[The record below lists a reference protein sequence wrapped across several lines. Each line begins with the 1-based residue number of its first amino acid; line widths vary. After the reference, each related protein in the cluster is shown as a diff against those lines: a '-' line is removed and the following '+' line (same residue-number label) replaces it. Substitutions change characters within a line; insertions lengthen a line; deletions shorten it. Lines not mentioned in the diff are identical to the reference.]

1 VDGVVSPSPGSLYG
15 TMTGRP
21 KFAAGII
28 PALILSAPAAFPV
41 TETPLSGSIAGVVRN
56 SSGIPQMGATVFLY
70 NRSEKLLGRV
80 LTNERGLFGFGL
92 LNPDIYS
99 VRVSLSS
106 FVPAVKQKI
115 AVQPGMQSLLYVDMR
130 SVLSSIE
137 LVYAKPGDGAL
148 MSDDWKWVLKES
160 ASTRPVLRV
169 LPGSIPADPQQS
181 PTDRAPAFSD
191 TKGVFSVSGG
201 DPGSLVSSSF
211 GSSSFGSPWV
221 QTDLGTAFALA
232 TSFYGRNQIDLSGN
246 VGYSA
251 QGLPDAGFHTSFSR
265 DGLGPEVG
273 LTVQQV
279 YLSPRGVVGPAQPD
293 APALRSMSVSIRDS
307 RAITDDLRVD
317 YGSSLESVTYLDH
330 VNSLNEFGRVTYDLG
345 PGGQLKVA
353 FSSGAPPVE
362 LAAQPRDGVSGDAEA
377 LAQDLAALAVLPRL
391 SLLDGHSAIQRSQ
404 DVEIG
409 YEKKYHDTKLSLSAY
424 HERVTNN
431 ALTLVA
437 PEGLFAPGDLLPDL
451 SSQNSVFDSGT
462 YRRSGVAGSVAQALG
477 AHVEIGSSFGSGG
490 ALAPDTLDV
499 SATTAA
505 GLRSRLQTVQRFW
518 ASAWASARIPVTGT
532 IITGSYQWMDYNDT
546 IMPDH
551 FYLTQNQYTQPG
563 LNLLVRQPI
572 PAVPGFPC
580 RLEATA
586 EVQNGLAQG
595 YLPVNE
601 GGQNVT
607 LVQSPRALRGGLSF
621 IF

>member
-1 VDGVVSPSPGSLYG
+1 
-15 TMTGRP
+15 M
-21 KFAAGII
+21 
-28 PALILSAPAAFPV
+28 
-41 TETPLSGSIAGVVRN
+41 VRN

-70 NRSEKLLGRV
+70 NRSEKLLARV

-92 LNPDIYS
+92 LSPDIYS
-99 VRVSLSS
+99 VRVSLAS

-169 LPGSIPADPQQS
+169 LPGSVPSGSVTSDPQQQS
-181 PTDRAPAFSD
+181 PSDPAPVFSD

-201 DPGSLVSSSF
+201 EAGSLGSSSF
-211 GSSSFGSPWV
+211 GSSSFGSSWG
-221 QTDLGTAFALA
+221 QADLGTAFALA

-279 YLSPRGVVGPAQPD
+279 YLSPRGLAGPVAQPD
-293 APALRSMSVSIRDS
+293 APALRSMSVSIHDT
-307 RAITDDLRVD
+307 RAITDNLRVD
-317 YGSSLESVTYLDH
+317 YGSSLDSVTYLDH
-330 VNSLNEFGRVTYDLG
+330 VNSLNEFGRLTYDLG
-345 PGGQLKVA
+345 ARGKVIVA
-353 FSSGAPPVE
+353 YSSGAPPVE
-362 LAAQPRDGVSGDAEA
+362 LAVEPRDSVSGDAEA

-409 YEKKYHDTKLSLSAY
+409 YEKRLHDTKLNVSAY

-437 PEGLFAPGDLLPDL
+437 PEGMFAPGDLLPDL
-451 SSQNSVFDSGT
+451 SSQNSIFDSGT
-462 YRRSGVAGSVAQALG
+462 YHRSGVSGSVAQALG
-477 AHVEIGSSFGSGG
+477 EHLEIGSSAGSGG
-490 ALAPDTLDV
+490 ALAPDGQDI
-499 SATTAA
+499 SATTAEA
-505 GLRSRLQTVQRFW
+505 LRSRLQTVQRFW

-551 FYLTQNQYTQPG
+551 FYLTLSQFTQPG
-563 LNLLVRQPI
+563 LNFLVRQPI
-572 PAVPGFPC
+572 PAVPGIPC

>member
-1 VDGVVSPSPGSLYG
+1 
-15 TMTGRP
+15 MTGQP
-21 KFAAGII
+21 KLAASVIA
-28 PALILSAPAAFPV
+28 ALILSAPAAFPV
-41 TETPLSGSIAGVVRN
+41 TAVPLSGSIAGVVRN
-56 SSGIPQMGATVFLY
+56 SGGIPQMGATVFLY

-80 LTNERGLFGFGL
+80 LTNDHGLFGFGL
-92 LNPDIYS
+92 LSPDIYS
-99 VRVSLSS
+99 IRVSLAS

-169 LPGSIPADPQQS
+169 LPGSVPPGGVSSDPQQS
-181 PTDRAPAFSD
+181 PSDRAPVFSD

-201 DPGSLVSSSF
+201 DAGSLGSSSF
-211 GSSSFGSPWV
+211 GSSWGE
-221 QTDLGTAFALA
+221 TDLGTAFALA
-232 TSFYGRNQIDLSGN
+232 TSIYGRNQIDLSGN

-279 YLSPRGVVGPAQPD
+279 YLSPRGFSGPAQPD
-293 APALRSMSVSIRDS
+293 TPALRSMSVSIHDS
-307 RAITDDLRVD
+307 RAITDNLRVD
-317 YGSSLESVTYLDH
+317 YGSSLDSVTYLDH
-330 VNSLNEFGRVTYDLG
+330 VSSLNEFGRLTYDLG
-345 PGGQLKVA
+345 RGGQIKVA
-353 FSSGAPPVE
+353 YSSGAPPVE
-362 LAAQPRDGVSGDAEA
+362 LAVQPRDTVSGDAEA

-404 DVEIG
+404 DFEIG
-409 YEKKYHDTKLSLSAY
+409 YEKKLHDTKLSLSAY

-437 PEGLFAPGDLLPDL
+437 PAGVFAPGDLLPDL
-451 SSQNSVFDSGT
+451 SSQNSIFDSGT
-462 YRRSGVAGSVAQALG
+462 YRRSGVSGSVARALG
-477 AHVEIGSSFGSGG
+477 EHVEIGASAGSGG
-490 ALAPDTLDV
+490 ALAPDSQNI
-499 SATTAA
+499 SATTAE

-532 IITGSYQWMDYNDT
+532 VITGSYQWMDYNDT

-551 FYLTQNQYTQPG
+551 FYLTQSQYTQPG

-586 EVQNGLAQG
+586 ELQNGLAQG
-595 YLPVNE
+595 YLPVTE
-601 GGQNVT
+601 GGQSVT

>member
-1 VDGVVSPSPGSLYG
+1 
-15 TMTGRP
+15 MTGQP
-21 KFAAGII
+21 KLAASVIA
-28 PALILSAPAAFPV
+28 ALILSTGSAFPA
-41 TETPLSGSIAGVVRN
+41 TETPLAGSIAGVVRN

-70 NRSEKLLGRV
+70 NRSEKLLARV

-92 LNPDIYS
+92 LNPDLYS
-99 VRVSLSS
+99 VRVSLAS

-169 LPGSIPADPQQS
+169 LPGSVPSDPQQS
-181 PTDRAPAFSD
+181 PSDQTPVFSD
-191 TKGVFSVSGG
+191 TKAVLSVSGG
-201 DPGSLVSSSF
+201 EAGSL
-211 GSSSFGSPWV
+211 GSSSFGPSSFGSFGSSWG

-232 TSFYGRNQIDLSGN
+232 TSLYGRNQIDLSGN
-246 VGYSA
+246 FGYSA

-279 YLSPRGVVGPAQPD
+279 YLSPRGFYGPASQPD
-293 APALRSMSVSIRDS
+293 ALALRSMSVSIHDS
-307 RAITDDLRVD
+307 RAITDNLRVD
-317 YGSSLESVTYLDH
+317 YGSSLDSVSYLDH

-345 PGGQLKVA
+345 AGGKVKVA
-353 FSSGAPPVE
+353 YSSGAPPVE
-362 LAAQPRDGVSGDAEA
+362 LAVEPRDDVSGDAEA

-391 SLLDGHSAIQRSQ
+391 SLLEGHSAIQRSQ
-404 DVEIG
+404 DVEVG
-409 YEKKYHDTKLSLSAY
+409 YEKKFHDTKLNFSAY

-431 ALTLVA
+431 AMTLVA
-437 PEGLFAPGDLLPDL
+437 PEGAFAAGDLLPDL
-451 SSQNSVFDSGT
+451 SSQNSIFDSGT
-462 YRRSGVAGSVAQALG
+462 YRRSGVSSSVSQALG
-477 AHVEIGSSFGSGG
+477 EHLQIGSSFGSGG
-490 ALAPDTLDV
+490 ALAPDGPDI
-499 SATTAA
+499 SATTAD

-551 FYLTQNQYTQPG
+551 FYLTESQYTQPG
-563 LNLLVRQPI
+563 LNLRVRQPI
-572 PAVPGFPC
+572 PAVPGIPG

-586 EVQNGLAQG
+586 ELQNGLAQG
-595 YLPVNE
+595 YLPVTE

>member
-1 VDGVVSPSPGSLYG
+1 
-15 TMTGRP
+15 MTGRP
-21 KFAAGII
+21 KFAASAIA
-28 PALILSAPAAFPV
+28 ALVLSAVPAFSANI
-41 TETPLSGSIAGVVRN
+41 TPHAGSIAGVVRN

-70 NRSEKLLGRV
+70 NRSEKLLARV

-92 LNPDIYS
+92 LSPDIYS
-99 VRVSLSS
+99 VRVSLAS

-160 ASTRPVLRV
+160 ASTRPVLRI
-169 LPGSIPADPQQS
+169 LPGSVSPGGASSDPQQS
-181 PTDRAPAFSD
+181 PSDQPSVFSD

-201 DPGSLVSSSF
+201 DPGSLVS
-211 GSSSFGSPWV
+211 GSSWG

-265 DGLGPEVG
+265 DGVGPEIG

-279 YLSPRGVVGPAQPD
+279 YLSPRGFAGPAAQPD
-293 APALRSMSVSIRDS
+293 ALALRSMSVSVHDS
-307 RAITDDLRVD
+307 RAISDNLRVD
-317 YGSSLESVTYLDH
+317 YGSSLDSVTYLDH

-345 PGGQLKVA
+345 RGGQLKVA
-353 FSSGAPPVE
+353 YSSGAPPVE
-362 LAAQPRDGVSGDAEA
+362 LAVEPRDGVSSDAEA
-377 LAQDLAALAVLPRL
+377 LMQDLTALAVLPRL
-391 SLLDGHSAIQRSQ
+391 SLLDGHSALQRSQ

-409 YEKKYHDTKLSLSAY
+409 YEKKFHNTKLNINAY

-437 PEGLFAPGDLLPDL
+437 PEGMFAPGDLLPDL
-451 SSQNSVFDSGT
+451 SSGNSIFDSGT
-462 YRRSGVAGSVAQALG
+462 YRRSGVSGSVAQALG
-477 AHVEIGSSFGSGG
+477 EHMEIGSSAGSGG
-490 ALAPDTLDV
+490 ALAPDGPDI
-499 SATTAA
+499 SAATAGA
-505 GLRSRLQTVQRFW
+505 LRSRLQTVQRFW

-551 FYLTQNQYTQPG
+551 FYLTQSQYTQPG
-563 LNLLVRQPI
+563 LNFLVRQPI
-572 PAVPGFPC
+572 PAVPGIPC
-580 RLEATA
+580 HLEATA
-586 EVQNGLAQG
+586 ELQNGLAQG
-595 YLPVNE
+595 YLPVTE
-601 GGQNVT
+601 GGQSVT